1 MLWAKRARSIF
12 SLKSCDTPEG
22 MLQLFFFILCEMNLT
37 ELEMTVLNVL
47 KERGFIDNQ
56 THDEQLESYLEAC
69 GRHCY
74 IGFDPTADSLH
85 VGHLVPIMSLAHMQ
99 QHGHIP
105 IALVGGGTGRIGDP
119 SGKNEMR
126 QMMTLDTIDKNVL
139 AIKRQLS
146 RFINFNGG
154 KAILANNADWLASLE
169 YVPFLRDIGR
179 HFSIN
184 KMIKAESYRQR
195 IESEGGLSFIEFN
208 YMLLQAYDFLT
219 LFDRHDCRLQMG
231 GSDQWGNILAGVEL
245 IRKSRHETAFGITYK
260 LITKSDGSKMG
271 KTAGNAVWLDP
282 EKTSPYEYY
291 QFWMN
296 TDDRDVAR
304 FLALFT
310 FLPLPEISHVAQLTD
325 GEINQAKN
333 VLAFECTCLAHGR
346 AAALTAKSSSA
357 AVFGDC
363 TISENILPSSDIPRQ
378 AENKN
383 EIDLP
388 TTCVSREALT
398 HGVAAFELFFRT
410 GLTKSGGEAR
420 RLINQGGAYING
432 ETVAAFDELVD
443 TGHLKNGEVILRAG
457 KKRFHKVKMED

>member
-1 MLWAKRARSIF
+1 
-12 SLKSCDTPEG
+12 
-22 MLQLFFFILCEMNLT
+22 
-37 ELEMTVLNVL
+37 MTVLNVL

-56 THDEQLESYLEAC
+56 THEEELQAYLKKG

-126 QMMTLDTIDKNVL
+126 QMMTLDTIDKNVQS
-139 AIKRQLS
+139 IKRQLS
-146 RFINFNGG
+146 VFIDFGEE
-154 KAILANNADWLASLE
+154 AALLANNADWLASLQ
-169 YVPFLRDIGR
+169 YVAFLRDIGR

-184 KMIKAESYRQR
+184 KMVKAESYRQR

-208 YMLLQAYDFLT
+208 YMLLQAFDFLT

-245 IRKSRHETAFGITYK
+245 VRKSRQKTVFGITYK

-282 EKTSPYEYY
+282 ERTSPYEYY

-296 TDDRDVAR
+296 TDDRDVER
-304 FLALFT
+304 FLSLFT
-310 FLPLPEISHVAQLTD
+310 FLPMPEIRQVINLVD
-325 GEINQAKN
+325 GELNQAKN
-333 VLAFECTCLAHGR
+333 VLAFECTSLAHGR
-346 AAALTAKSSSA
+346 EAALTAKASSA
-357 AVFGDC
+357 EVFGNC
-363 TISENILPSSDIPRQ
+363 TISERILPSSSIPRKN
-378 AENKN
+378 ENKN
-383 EIDLP
+383 AIELP
-388 TTCVSREALT
+388 TTCVSRNELT
-398 HGVAAFELFFRT
+398 KGVPAYELFFRT
-410 GLTKSGGEAR
+410 GLTQSGGEAR
-420 RLINQGGAYING
+420 RLISQGGAYING
-432 ETVAAFDELVD
+432 ETVTAFDLLVD
-443 TGHLKNGEVILRAG
+443 SSHFKDGEIFLRAG
-457 KKRFHKVKMED
+457 KKRFHRIQIEDQ

>member
-1 MLWAKRARSIF
+1 MS
-12 SLKSCDTPEG
+12 
-22 MLQLFFFILCEMNLT
+22 
-37 ELEMTVLNVL
+37 VLNVL

-56 THDEQLESYLEAC
+56 THEEVLEAYLEKP

-99 QHGHIP
+99 QNGHIP

-126 QMMTLDTIDKNVL
+126 RMMTLDTIDKNVQS
-139 AIKRQLS
+139 IKRQLS
-146 RFINFNGG
+146 GFIDFSEE
-154 KAILANNADWLASLE
+154 KALLANNADWLASLE
-169 YVPFLRDIGR
+169 YIPFLRDIGR
-179 HFSIN
+179 YFSIN

-208 YMLLQAYDFLT
+208 YMLLQAFDFLT

-245 IRKSRHETAFGITYK
+245 IRKSRQKTGFGITYK

-304 FLALFT
+304 FLSLFT
-310 FLPLPEISHVAQLTD
+310 FLPMPEIRQVSNLVD
-325 GEINQAKN
+325 GELNQAKI

-346 AAALTAKSSSA
+346 EAALNAMASSA
-357 AVFGDC
+357 SVFGTY
-363 TISENILPSSDIPRQ
+363 TILNRILPSSGIPRTNN
-378 AENKN
+378 NKN
-383 EIDLP
+383 AIELP
-388 TTCVSREALT
+388 TTFVSHNELAK
-398 HGVAAFELFFRT
+398 GIPAYELFFRT
-410 GLTKSGGEAR
+410 GLAKSGGEAR
-420 RLINQGGAYING
+420 RLIKQGGAYING
-432 ETVAAFDELVD
+432 ETVTAFDLSVD
-443 TGHLKNGEVILRAG
+443 SSHLKEGEVLLRAG
-457 KKRFHKVKMED
+457 KKRFHRIQTEGQ

>member
-1 MLWAKRARSIF
+1 
-12 SLKSCDTPEG
+12 
-22 MLQLFFFILCEMNLT
+22 
-37 ELEMTVLNVL
+37 MTVLNVL

-56 THDEQLESYLEAC
+56 THDKQLESYLDAG

-126 QMMTLDTIDKNVL
+126 QMMTLDTIDKNVQ

-154 KAILANNADWLASLE
+154 KAVLANNADWLASLE

-245 IRKSRHETAFGITYK
+245 VRKSRHKTAFGITYK

-310 FLPLPEISHVAQLTD
+310 FLPQPEIRRVALLTD
-325 GEINQAKN
+325 GELNQAKN

-357 AVFGDC
+357 AVFGAC

-388 TTCVSREALT
+388 TTCVSRDVLT
-398 HGVAAFELFFRT
+398 NGIPAFELFCRT

-420 RLINQGGAYING
+420 RLISQGGAYING

-443 TGHLKNGEVILRAG
+443 TGCLKNGEMILRAG
-457 KKRFHKVKMED
+457 KKRFHRVKMKD